1 MDDSRHAMRPVT
13 TPRPRGAPRLDAFSL
28 KLNRRLTLFQRGAP
42 ELWLLIEAD
51 PAAQTFCE
59 RPGYAQLGGQRHLAD
74 FWVRYVDRE
83 ELVILSD
90 SLSETHPDAAR
101 PTDYLDGMS
110 IRLATS
116 ADLAAAQIWIDNW
129 RHMLPCLVAARGL
142 VPSSL
147 LRAIE
152 TFVTIPHTLLEIE
165 REFSVGDPALVRAA
179 VFELLHAGRVDAS
192 DLRTVPL
199 SLLTRFVAIGAA

>member
-13 TPRPRGAPRLDAFSL
+13 TPRPRGTLRLDAFSL
-28 KLNRRLTLFQRGAP
+28 KLNRRLTLFLRGAP

-51 PAAQTFCE
+51 PAVQTFCE
-59 RPGYAQLGGQRHLAD
+59 RPGYAQLGGQRRLAD

-90 SLSETHPDAAR
+90 TLLERPLHVAR
-101 PTDYLDGMS
+101 PDNELDGMP
-110 IRLATS
+110 IRSVTS
-116 ADLAAAQIWIDNW
+116 TDLAAAHVWIDNR

-142 VPSSL
+142 VSASL
-147 LRAIE
+147 LSAIE

-165 REFSVGDPALVRAA
+165 REFSVGDSALVRAA
-179 VFELLHAGRVDAS
+179 FFELLHSGRVDAS
-192 DLRTVPL
+192 DLRTEPL
-199 SLLTRFVAIGAA
+199 SLLTRFVATGAA

>member
-51 PAAQTFCE
+51 PAALTFCE
-59 RPGYAQLGGQRHLAD
+59 RPGYAQLGGQCRLAD

-90 SLSETHPDAAR
+90 SLSETSPHAAR
-101 PTDYLDGMS
+101 PTDHLDDIAHPIGD
-110 IRLATS
+110 INRPGGRAGL
-116 ADLAAAQIWIDNW
+116 DRQLAA
-129 RHMLPCLVAARGL
+129 HVALSGRGTR
-142 VPSSL
+142 VGVAVTAASSRN
-147 LRAIE
+147 LRDDTAY
-152 TFVTIPHTLLEIE
+152 L
-165 REFSVGDPALVRAA
+165 A
-179 VFELLHAGRVDAS
+179 
-192 DLRTVPL
+192 
-199 SLLTRFVAIGAA
+199 